1 MPTPKQVFD
10 NPLQYLNFLQSA
22 NFEGQFFDWK
32 EARVNN
38 PNQISTLKR
47 QIKEGISAF
56 ANSNREGG
64 LIVLGIADGGI
75 IKGTQH
81 IDEITMNNILQV
93 TRDLKNHATQTR
105 EVDMEDLKGNRLYLL
120 YTPWIPNAICETIE
134 NFPKGW
140 KRVGPQN
147 LPLIDQDRDQ
157 LKRDKGIVDFE
168 ISYCCVYDP
177 DELDNN
183 VIAEVKKA
191 LIEDRGAR
199 YDLNTQ
205 EMLANIGAIR
215 KENDKYFFTNAGYL
229 FFASNPRKRFECAFV
244 RVLHYGTSSEDT
256 ENLAETTF
264 DRDFEGPLSNII
276 RDLRGFLRDTSVF
289 QTSYEGENDSEST
302 NEPEYP
308 FIAVDEA
315 LVNAIIHREYA
326 VSTPIFCT
334 VYKDKLVVKNP
345 GNILQQVPQSF
356 SLAEITLESLPRN
369 PKLVEWM
376 RLMKDEAGTIFVR
389 ALSEGTRR
397 MREEME
403 HIGLPAPYY
412 ETGMNTAVTLY
423 NHSKHSTT
431 D

>member
-10 NPLQYLNFLQSA
+10 NPLQYLDFLQSA

-32 EARVNN
+32 EARINN

-64 LIVLGIADGGI
+64 LMVLGIADGGI

-81 IDEITMNNILQV
+81 IGEITMNNILQV

-105 EVDMEDLKGNRLYLL
+105 EVDMEDLEENRLYLL

-147 LPLIDQDRDQ
+147 LPLTDQDRDQ

-168 ISYCCVYDP
+168 ISYCCLYDP

-183 VIAEVKKA
+183 IIAEVKKA

-215 KENDKYFFTNAGYL
+215 KKNDEYFFTNAGYL

-289 QTSYEGENDSEST
+289 QTSYEQENDSEST

-376 RLMKDEAGTIFVR
+376 RLMKDEAGTVFVR

-403 HIGLPAPYY
+403 HIGLPSPYY
-412 ETGMNTAVTLY
+412 ETDMNTAVTLY

-431 D
+431 G